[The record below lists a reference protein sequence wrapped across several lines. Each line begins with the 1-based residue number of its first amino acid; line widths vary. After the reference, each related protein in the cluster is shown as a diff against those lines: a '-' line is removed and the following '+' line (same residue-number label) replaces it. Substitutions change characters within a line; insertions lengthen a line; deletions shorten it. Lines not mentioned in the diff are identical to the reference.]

1 MSSGAL
7 TPRMWCVTGLE
18 TACGADH
25 HDVFACAHCSGVHQ
39 RRSSRAKTEKIL
51 SYLARAARVQNN
63 TTCQHIRLL
72 LFNRVILIRRGGE
85 SATVEAALHV
95 RDGTGDGYISRN
107 TAKCEGEGERKT
119 HHGRV

>member
-1 MSSGAL
+1 
-7 TPRMWCVTGLE
+7 MWCVTGLE

-25 HDVFACAHCSGVHQ
+25 HDVFACAQWACTSGAPAA
-39 RRSSRAKTEKIL
+39 AKTEKIL